1 MTSWRA
7 FTQLLDP
14 HEMARADALAI
25 AAGHPGM
32 ELMERAG
39 AAVAAEAARLTLP
52 DSRATPRVTVLCG
65 PGNNGGDGFV
75 AARLLKARGFVV
87 RLYLL
92 GAVADLRGDAKTA
105 ALQWTGLTDPLA
117 EYVPGEDDLVIDALF
132 GAGLA
137 RDLDGEARKA
147 VERTNQWRRETGHR
161 VLAVDVP
168 SGVDGA
174 TGGVR
179 GVAIEADASVTFF
192 RLKPGHILLPGRLL
206 CGALRLVD
214 IGIPSDVLTEI
225 APRTA
230 LNGPALWAAQLPM
243 PATEGHKY
251 MRGHALVVSGP
262 AWKTGAARLSA
273 RGALRIGAG
282 LVTVAAP
289 FAALPE
295 HAAHLTSIMLS
306 RCDGASDLV
315 RLLDDVRK
323 NAVVLGPGLGTGED
337 SRELVHAA
345 LAPSRRRGLVLDA
358 DAITLFTGAAEDLGA
373 RIEAHGGEVVL
384 TPHGGE
390 FSRLSRGLRRSLQ
403 LNYQALEAGPETFE
417 SKLEAARALAGITGA
432 VLVLKGADTVIA
444 SPDGRAAIA
453 ADLPADLATAGSGDV
468 LAGMIGGLLAQGM
481 PAYEAA
487 CAAVWLHGA
496 AGRSVGRGLIAE
508 DLPDALPAAFGMM
521 HQR

>member
-14 HEMARADALAI
+14 HEMARADAFAI

-32 ELMERAG
+32 KLMERAG

-52 DSRATPRVTVLCG
+52 VSRATPRVTVLCG
-65 PGNNGGDGFV
+65 PGSNGGDGFV
-75 AARLLKARGFVV
+75 AARLLNARGFVV
-87 RLYLL
+87 RLHLL
-92 GAVADLRGDAKTA
+92 GALADLKGDAETA
-105 ALQWTGLTDPLA
+105 ALAWAGLTEPLA
-117 EYVPGEDDLVIDALF
+117 AYWPGDEDLVIDALF

-137 RDLDGEARKA
+137 RQLDGEAREA
-147 VERTNQWRRETGHR
+147 VERTNRWRRETGRR

-168 SGVDGA
+168 SGLDGA
-174 TGGVR
+174 TGRVR
-179 GVAIEADASVTFF
+179 GLSIEADASVTFF

-206 CGALRLVD
+206 CGSLRLVD
-214 IGIPSDVLTEI
+214 IGIPSEVLTEI
-225 APRTA
+225 APKTA
-230 LNGPALWAAQLPM
+230 LNVPALWAGQLPR
-243 PATEGHKY
+243 PSSEGHKY
-251 MRGHALVVSGP
+251 TRGHALIVSGP

-289 FAALPE
+289 FDALPA

-315 RLLDDVRK
+315 RLLDDVRM

-337 SRELVHAA
+337 ARELVYAA
-345 LAPSRRRGLVLDA
+345 LAPSDHRGLVLDA

-373 RIEAHGGEVVL
+373 RIRAHGAEVVL
-384 TPHGGE
+384 TPHDGE
-390 FSRLSRGLRRSLQ
+390 FQRLCKGLDRNHESVSQGHDAER
-403 LNYQALEAGPETFE
+403 ETFV
-417 SKLEAARALAGITGA
+417 SKLEAARAVACITGA
-432 VLVLKGADTVIA
+432 VLVLKGADTVVA
-444 SPDGRAAIA
+444 SPDGRASIA

-468 LAGMIGGLLAQGM
+468 LAGMIVGVLAHGM

-496 AGRSVGRGLIAE
+496 AGRSLGRGLIAE
-508 DLPDALPAAFGMM
+508 DLPEAIPAAFRLFDQG
-521 HQR
+521 